1 MARPIVLILG
11 GYGVFGRRIAAN
23 LARREE
29 IDLVIAG
36 RHAAAAAALVQA
48 LGTGRARSL
57 AVDMEQPNAVSALL
71 AAKPAVVVDTLGP
84 FQTRNLA
91 LPRSCAGRGVHYV
104 DISDARARTADIVSL
119 DAAARVEHA
128 AVICGAS
135 AVPAI
140 STAIVDELAPKPHEV
155 VSIDVGISPG
165 HRAPP
170 GIATV
175 ASILGYCGKPIPPV
189 CGDRET
195 YGWGD
200 LTRFQYPAP
209 AGERWLS
216 NLDSPERVLW
226 RTRYPSLEEADVRLG
241 FEVGILHL
249 ALSAL
254 SRGVRIGVLPPLTRL
269 AKPILQMAKA
279 FNPLGSDTAVMHVRV
294 GTRDA
299 HARTATRTG
308 IIVAEHGDGL
318 EVPAAPASA
327 VVKKLLGLRGYAPI
341 EKRGAFACIGILT
354 REEIMH
360 EMRDFSV
367 RYEADR

>member
-29 IDLVIAG
+29 IDLIIAG
-36 RHAAAAAALVQA
+36 RDAAAAAALA
-48 LGTGRARSL
+48 RTLGAGRARSL
-57 AVDMEQPNAVSALL
+57 AVDMAQPAAVSTLL
-71 AAKPAVVVDTLGP
+71 AVKPAIVVDTLGP
-84 FQTRNLA
+84 FQTRNLT
-91 LPRSCAGRGVHYV
+91 LPRSCAGRGIHYV
-104 DISDARARTADIVSL
+104 DISDARARVTEIVSL
-119 DAAARVEHA
+119 DAAARLEHA
-128 AVICGAS
+128 AIVSGAS
-135 AVPAI
+135 ALPAI

-175 ASILGYCGKPIPPV
+175 SAILGYCGKEIPPV

-200 LTRFQYPAP
+200 LTRFQYPSP

-226 RTRYPSLEEADVRLG
+226 RVRYPSLEEADVRLG
-241 FEVGILHL
+241 FEVSILHL

-254 SRGVRIGVLPPLTRL
+254 SRGVRIGVLPSLTRL
-269 AKPILQMAKA
+269 AKPILKMAKA
-279 FNPLGSDTAVMHVRV
+279 FDPLGTDTAVMHVRV

-318 EVPAAPASA
+318 EVPAAPASV
-327 VVKKLLGLRGYAPI
+327 VVKKLLGIPGYAPL

-354 REEIMH
+354 REEIMN

-367 RYEADR
+367 RYES

>member
-29 IDLVIAG
+29 LEVVIAG
-36 RHAAAAAALVQA
+36 RDGAAAAALVRT
-48 LGTGRARSL
+48 LGAGRARAL
-57 AVDMEQPNAVSALL
+57 TVDMSQPAAISTLL
-71 AAKPAVVVDTLGP
+71 AAKPAVIVDTFGP

-91 LPRSCAGRGVHYV
+91 LPRRCAERSVHYV
-104 DISDARARTADIVSL
+104 DISDARARITDIVSL

-128 AVICGAS
+128 AIVSGAS

-175 ASILGYCGKPIPPV
+175 SAILSYCGKEIPPV
-189 CGDRET
+189 CGDRPT

-200 LTRFQYPAP
+200 LTRFAYPPP

-216 NLDSPERVLW
+216 NLDTPERVLW
-226 RTRYPSLEEADVRLG
+226 RTRYPALEEADIRLG

-254 SRGVRIGVLPPLTRL
+254 SRGVRLGVLPPLTRL
-269 AKPILQMAKA
+269 AKPILRIAKA
-279 FNPLGSDTAVMHVRV
+279 FDPFGGDTAVMHVRV
-294 GTRDA
+294 VTRDA
-299 HARTATRTG
+299 HTRTATRTG

-318 EVPAAPASA
+318 EVPAAPAA
-327 VVKKLLGLRGYAPI
+327 LVVKKLLGIPGYASL
-341 EKRGAFACIGILT
+341 EKRGAFPCIGILT
-354 REEIMH
+354 REEIMG
-360 EMRDFSV
+360 EMRDFAV
-367 RYEADR
+367 RYEAER